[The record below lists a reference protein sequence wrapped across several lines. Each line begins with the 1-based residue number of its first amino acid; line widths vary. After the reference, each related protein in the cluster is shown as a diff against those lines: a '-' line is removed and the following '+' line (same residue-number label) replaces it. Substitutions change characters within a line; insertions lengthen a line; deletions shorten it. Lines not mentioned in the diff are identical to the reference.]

1 MTNSVANATSF
12 KPGNTVSADG
22 RRWHQAIKQAALKRH
37 GRSKQTMLEAAAD
50 TLVQMAVDGDI
61 GALKEVGNRLDGMAH
76 QSVSVD
82 NTGNNRSITVQ
93 LSFVKPADQLAH
105 EQPLAVTH
113 TPVTIEHDTVDAADA
128 VPVTPQ
134 ADE

>member
-22 RRWHQAIKQAALKRH
+22 RRWHQAIKQAALRQH
-37 GRSKQTMLEAAAD
+37 GRSKVTMLEKAAD
-50 TLVQMAVDGDI
+50 ALVQLAVDGDL
-61 GALKEVGNRLDGMAH
+61 GALKELGNRLDGMAH

-93 LSFVKPADQLAH
+93 LSFVKPAESLAH

-113 TPVTIEHDTVDAADA
+113 TPVTVEHDTVDA

>member
-22 RRWHQAIKQAALKRH
+22 RRWHQAIKQAALRQH
-37 GRSKQTMLEAAAD
+37 GRSKVTMLEKAAD
-50 TLVQMAVDGDI
+50 ALVQLAVDGDI
-61 GALKEVGNRLDGMAH
+61 GALKELGNRLDGMAH

-93 LSFVKPADQLAH
+93 LSFVKPADAL
-105 EQPLAVTH
+105 
-113 TPVTIEHDTVDAADA
+113 PVSDNHVPITIEHEPAIEHDA

-134 ADE
+134 VE

>member
-1 MTNSVANATSF
+1 MGQFQVGNRVAIEAYQWR
-12 KPGNTVSADG
+12 KAVDIAANTKSRVTKLK
-22 RRWHQAIKQAALKRH
+22 AIQ
-37 GRSKQTMLEAAAD
+37 EAANKLLELAI
-50 TLVQMAVDGDI
+50 AGDMS
-61 GALKEVGNRLDGMAH
+61 ALKELGNRLDGMAH

-93 LSFVKPADQLAH
+93 LSFVKPVDALAH
-105 EQPLAVTH
+105 DTPLAVTH
-113 TPVTIEHDTVDAADA
+113 TPITIEHDTVDA

>member
-1 MTNSVANATSF
+1 MGQFQVGNRVAIEAYQWR
-12 KPGNTVSADG
+12 KAVDIAANTKSRVTKLK
-22 RRWHQAIKQAALKRH
+22 AIQ
-37 GRSKQTMLEAAAD
+37 EAANKLLELAI
-50 TLVQMAVDGDI
+50 AGDMS
-61 GALKEVGNRLDGMAH
+61 ALKELGNRLDGMAH

-93 LSFVKPADQLAH
+93 LSFVKPAESLAH
-105 EQPLAVTH
+105 DQPLAVTH
-113 TPVTIEHDTVDAADA
+113 TPITVEHDTVDA

>member
-1 MTNSVANATSF
+1 MAQF
-12 KPGNTVSADG
+12 KEGNTVASDYYRWRAAINRAVSRKMSASSK
-22 RRWHQAIKQAALKRH
+22 RIKLDAL
-37 GRSKQTMLEAAAD
+37 AD
-50 TLVQMAVDGDI
+50 TLVDAGLAGDI
-61 GALKEVGNRLDGMAH
+61 AAIKEIGNRLDGMAH

-105 EQPLAVTH
+105 DQPLAVTH
-113 TPVTIEHDTVDAADA
+113 TPITIEHDA
-128 VPVTPQ
+128 VPVAPQ

>member
-93 LSFVKPADQLAH
+93 LSFVKPAESLAH
-105 EQPLAVTH
+105 DQPLAVTH
-113 TPVTIEHDTVDAADA
+113 TPITIEHDTVGA
-128 VPVTPQ
+128 VPVAPAT
-134 ADE
+134 E

>member
-1 MTNSVANATSF
+1 MAQF
-12 KPGNTVSADG
+12 KEGNTVASDYYRWRAAINRAVSRKMSASSK
-22 RRWHQAIKQAALKRH
+22 RIKLDAL
-37 GRSKQTMLEAAAD
+37 AD
-50 TLVQMAVDGDI
+50 TLVDAGLAGDI
-61 GALKEVGNRLDGMAH
+61 AAIKEIGNRLDGMAH

-93 LSFVKPADQLAH
+93 LSFVKPADALAH
-105 EQPLAVTH
+105 EQPLVVTH
-113 TPVTIEHDTVDAADA
+113 TPITVEHDTVDA

>member
-1 MTNSVANATSF
+1 MTNPATQF

-93 LSFVKPADQLAH
+93 LSFVKPAESLAH

-113 TPVTIEHDTVDAADA
+113 TPVTVEHDTVDA

>member
-93 LSFVKPADQLAH
+93 LSFVKPAESLAH

-113 TPVTIEHDTVDAADA
+113 TPITVEHDTVDA

>member
-105 EQPLAVTH
+105 DQPLAVTH
-113 TPVTIEHDTVDAADA
+113 TPITVEHDTVDA

>member
-1 MTNSVANATSF
+1 MTNPNPSNQF
-12 KPGNTVSADG
+12 QPGNTISADG
-22 RRWHQAIKQAALKRH
+22 RRWRQAINKAVSRDVGSKRNRIMALDK
-37 GRSKQTMLEAAAD
+37 LAD
-50 TLVQMAVDGDI
+50 TLVDAGLAGDI
-61 GALKEVGNRLDGMAH
+61 AAIKEIGNRLDGMAH

-93 LSFVKPADQLAH
+93 LSFVKPAESLAH

-113 TPVTIEHDTVDAADA
+113 TPITVEHDTVDA

>member
-1 MTNSVANATSF
+1 MTNPATQF

-22 RRWHQAIKQAALKRH
+22 RRWRQAINKAVSREVGSKRNRIMALDK
-37 GRSKQTMLEAAAD
+37 LAD
-50 TLVQMAVDGDI
+50 TLVDAGLAGDI
-61 GALKEVGNRLDGMAH
+61 AAIKEIGNRLDGMAH

-93 LSFVKPADQLAH
+93 LSFVKPAESLAH

-113 TPVTIEHDTVDAADA
+113 TPITVEHDTVDA
-128 VPVTPQ
+128 VPVAPAT
-134 ADE
+134 E

>member
-1 MTNSVANATSF
+1 MTNPNPSNQF
-12 KPGNTVSADG
+12 QPGNTISADG
-22 RRWHQAIKQAALKRH
+22 RRWRQAINKAVSRDVGSKRNRIMALDK
-37 GRSKQTMLEAAAD
+37 LAD
-50 TLVQMAVDGDI
+50 TLVDAGLAGDI
-61 GALKEVGNRLDGMAH
+61 AAIKEIGNRLDGMAH

-93 LSFVKPADQLAH
+93 LSFVKPADALAH
-105 EQPLAVTH
+105 DTPLAVTH
-113 TPVTIEHDTVDAADA
+113 TPITIEHDTVDA

>member
-1 MTNSVANATSF
+1 MAQF
-12 KPGNTVSADG
+12 KEGNTVASDYYRWRAAINRAVSRKMSASSK
-22 RRWHQAIKQAALKRH
+22 RIKLDAL
-37 GRSKQTMLEAAAD
+37 AD
-50 TLVQMAVDGDI
+50 TLVDAGLAGDI
-61 GALKEVGNRLDGMAH
+61 AAIKEIGNRLDGMAH

-113 TPVTIEHDTVDAADA
+113 TPITVEHDTVDA

>member
-22 RRWHQAIKQAALKRH
+22 RRWHQAIKQAALRQH
-37 GRSKQTMLEAAAD
+37 GRSKVTMLEKAAD
-50 TLVQMAVDGDI
+50 ALVQMAVDGDI
-61 GALKEVGNRLDGMAH
+61 GALKELGNRLDGMAH

-93 LSFVKPADQLAH
+93 LSFVKPADAL
-105 EQPLAVTH
+105 
-113 TPVTIEHDTVDAADA
+113 PVSDNHVPITIEHEPAIEHDA
-128 VPVTPQ
+128 VPVAPQ

>member
-50 TLVQMAVDGDI
+50 ALVQMAVDGDI

-93 LSFVKPADQLAH
+93 LSFVKPADAL
-105 EQPLAVTH
+105 
-113 TPVTIEHDTVDAADA
+113 PVSDNHVPITIEHEPAIEHDA
-128 VPVTPQ
+128 VPVAPQ

>member
-1 MTNSVANATSF
+1 MTNPATQF

-61 GALKEVGNRLDGMAH
+61 GALKEVGNRLDGQAVA
-76 QSVSVD
+76 VSAGVSGL
-82 NTGNNRSITVQ
+82 TIVIQQG
-93 LSFVKPADQLAH
+93 LADVSHDAL
-105 EQPLAVTH
+105 
-113 TPVTIEHDTVDAADA
+113 TIEHNDTQPIDSI
-128 VPVTPQ
+128 
-134 ADE
+134 ENISSK

>member
-93 LSFVKPADQLAH
+93 LSFVKPVDALTHDA
-105 EQPLAVTH
+105 PLAVTH
-113 TPVTIEHDTVDAADA
+113 APITVEHDTVDA
-128 VPVTPQ
+128 VPVAPAT
-134 ADE
+134 E

>member
-61 GALKEVGNRLDGMAH
+61 GAIKEIGNRLDGMAH

-93 LSFVKPADQLAH
+93 LSFVKPVDALAH
-105 EQPLAVTH
+105 DTPLAVTH
-113 TPVTIEHDTVDAADA
+113 TPITVEHDTVDA

-134 ADE
+134 VE

>member
-113 TPVTIEHDTVDAADA
+113 TPITIEHDTVDA

>member
-1 MTNSVANATSF
+1 MANPNPSNQFQT
-12 KPGNTVSADG
+12 GNTISADG
-22 RRWHQAIKQAALKRH
+22 RRWRQAINKAVSRDVGSKRNRIMALDK
-37 GRSKQTMLEAAAD
+37 LAD
-50 TLVQMAVDGDI
+50 TLVDAGLAGDI
-61 GALKEVGNRLDGMAH
+61 AAIKEIGNRLDGMAH

-105 EQPLAVTH
+105 DQPLVVTH
-113 TPVTIEHDTVDAADA
+113 TPITVEHDTVDA

-134 ADE
+134 ADG

>member
-22 RRWHQAIKQAALKRH
+22 RRWHQAIKQAALRQH
-37 GRSKQTMLEAAAD
+37 GRSKVTMLEKAAD
-50 TLVQMAVDGDI
+50 ALVQMAVDGDI
-61 GALKEVGNRLDGMAH
+61 GALKELGNRLDGMAH

-93 LSFVKPADQLAH
+93 LSFVKPVDAL
-105 EQPLAVTH
+105 
-113 TPVTIEHDTVDAADA
+113 PVSDNHVPITIEHEPAIEHDA
-128 VPVTPQ
+128 VPVAPQ

>member
-61 GALKEVGNRLDGMAH
+61 GAIKEIGNRLDGMAH

-93 LSFVKPADQLAH
+93 LSFVKPADAL
-105 EQPLAVTH
+105 
-113 TPVTIEHDTVDAADA
+113 PVSDNHVPITIEHEPAIEHDA
-128 VPVTPQ
+128 VPVAPQ

>member
-93 LSFVKPADQLAH
+93 LSFVKPADAL
-105 EQPLAVTH
+105 
-113 TPVTIEHDTVDAADA
+113 PVSDNHVPITIEHEPAIEHDA

>member
-22 RRWHQAIKQAALKRH
+22 RRWHQAIKQAALRQH
-37 GRSKQTMLEAAAD
+37 GRSKVTMLEKAAD
-50 TLVQMAVDGDI
+50 ALVQLAVDGDL
-61 GALKEVGNRLDGMAH
+61 GALKELGNRLDGMAH

-113 TPVTIEHDTVDAADA
+113 TPVTIEHVDA

>member
-1 MTNSVANATSF
+1 MAQF
-12 KPGNTVSADG
+12 KEGNTVASDYYRWRAAINRAVSRKMSASSK
-22 RRWHQAIKQAALKRH
+22 RIKLDAL
-37 GRSKQTMLEAAAD
+37 AD
-50 TLVQMAVDGDI
+50 TLVDAGLAGDI
-61 GALKEVGNRLDGMAH
+61 AAIKEIGNRLDGMAH

-93 LSFVKPADQLAH
+93 LSFVKPAESLAH
-105 EQPLAVTH
+105 DTPLAVTH
-113 TPVTIEHDTVDAADA
+113 TPVTVEHDTVDA

>member
-1 MTNSVANATSF
+1 MTNPNPSNQF
-12 KPGNTVSADG
+12 QPGNTISADG
-22 RRWHQAIKQAALKRH
+22 RRWRQAINKAVSRDVGSKRNRIMALDK
-37 GRSKQTMLEAAAD
+37 LAD
-50 TLVQMAVDGDI
+50 TLVDAGLAGDI
-61 GALKEVGNRLDGMAH
+61 AAIKEIGNRLDGMAH

-93 LSFVKPADQLAH
+93 LSFVKPAESLAH

-113 TPVTIEHDTVDAADA
+113 TPITVEHDTVDA

-134 ADE
+134 VE

>member
-93 LSFVKPADQLAH
+93 LSFVKPADAL
-105 EQPLAVTH
+105 
-113 TPVTIEHDTVDAADA
+113 PVSDNHVPITIEHEPAIGHDA

-134 ADE
+134 VE

>member
-1 MTNSVANATSF
+1 MAQF
-12 KPGNTVSADG
+12 KEGNTVASDYYRWRAAINRAVSRKMSASSK
-22 RRWHQAIKQAALKRH
+22 RIKLDAL
-37 GRSKQTMLEAAAD
+37 AD
-50 TLVQMAVDGDI
+50 TLVDAGLAGDI
-61 GALKEVGNRLDGMAH
+61 AAIKEIGNRLDGMAH

-105 EQPLAVTH
+105 EQLLAVTH
-113 TPVTIEHDTVDAADA
+113 TPITIVHDTVDA

>member
-1 MTNSVANATSF
+1 MAQF
-12 KPGNTVSADG
+12 KEGNTVASDYYRWRAAINRAVSRKMSASSK
-22 RRWHQAIKQAALKRH
+22 RIKLDAL
-37 GRSKQTMLEAAAD
+37 AD
-50 TLVQMAVDGDI
+50 TLVDAGLAGDI
-61 GALKEVGNRLDGMAH
+61 AALKEIGNRLDGMAH

-105 EQPLAVTH
+105 DVPLAVTH
-113 TPVTIEHDTVDAADA
+113 TPITIEHVDA